1 MSSVRVRL
9 GTPKQR
15 KQGKRALLP
24 LLYEQEGGSGFL
36 VTVDANGNADGGHF
50 FTKIDESNFY
60 IDDIKYTANQGD
72 LSVTGYNKNFF
83 KGAAKII
90 NKLVYQGRQ
99 LMVKGIAKK
108 AFKECTMLTS
118 ITIPNSLKSIGNDV
132 FYKCYSLTSVTIPN
146 SVTYI
151 DVGAFSYCS
160 SLTDVYCLAESVPW
174 TNPGVGVFDN

>member
-9 GTPKQR
+9 GTPRQR
-15 KQGKRALLP
+15 KQGKRALL
-24 LLYEQEGGSGFL
+24 FCFTNKIV
-36 VTVDANGNADGGHF
+36 VTVDANGNADSGRV
-50 FTKIDESNFY
+50 FTKIDENNFY

-118 ITIPNSLKSIGNDV
+118 ITIPNSVRASAMMCSINA
-132 FYKCYSLTSVTIPN
+132 T
-146 SVTYI
+146 
-151 DVGAFSYCS
+151 A
-160 SLTDVYCLAESVPW
+160 
-174 TNPGVGVFDN
+174 